1 MLQIQSQI
9 QLAPKCQSAALVTTK
24 KLAHGLSYPSDLEA
38 LLCAM
43 AERGCQA
50 SFNRL
55 YSITI
60 SRMFGI
66 VYRITMDTEE
76 AQDVVQEIYV
86 KVWHNC
92 GKFDQTMGQ
101 AQHWLSRIARN
112 QAISSLRL
120 RNARPLSVRRS
131 PDDSDP
137 YEGIASQLAGPE
149 DLLIYSQR
157 RHAVR
162 VYLKALPSH
171 ISETLTLA
179 FFDGL
184 SHIEIAKRLGRPLGT
199 VKSCIRRALSGI
211 SPALGAHR

>member
-1 MLQIQSQI
+1 
-9 QLAPKCQSAALVTTK
+9 
-24 KLAHGLSYPSDLEA
+24 
-38 LLCAM
+38 M

-76 AQDVVQEIYV
+76 
-86 KVWHNC
+86 
-92 GKFDQTMGQ
+92 

-137 YEGIASQLAGPE
+137 YEGIASMLAGPE

-162 VYLKALPSH
+162 VCLKALPSH
-171 ISETLTLA
+171 TSETLTLA